1 MATSTITS
9 KGQTTVPK
17 EVREALDL
25 EAGDKLTWEV
35 RGGRVAITTERP
47 ALYELEGFIKHIE
60 FHLRAALI
68 RNQHGPLRLA
78 LLVLT
83 CELKDGRAGQFPHV
97 QESLAGQGLH

>member
-17 EVREALDL
+17 EVRDALDL

-47 ALYELEGFIKHIE
+47 ALYQLEGFIKQGPDA
-60 FHLRAALI
+60 LTAVARA
-68 RNQHGPLRLA
+68 RKTR
-78 LLVLT
+78 
-83 CELKDGRAGQFPHV
+83 GRI
-97 QESLAGQGLH
+97 